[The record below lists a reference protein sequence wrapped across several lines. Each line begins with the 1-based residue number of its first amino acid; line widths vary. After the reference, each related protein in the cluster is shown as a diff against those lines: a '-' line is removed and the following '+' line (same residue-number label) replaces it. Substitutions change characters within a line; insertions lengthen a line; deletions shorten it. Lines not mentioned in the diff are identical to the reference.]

1 MIYDHQR
8 SNKAGSRVSRRTWR
22 QEEEEQVQP
31 LFPSPFSFLPF
42 EKYQI
47 TGNEGEGEGAEGR
60 EASLF
65 LKMDGFLLLINWRSP
80 ARPLHSTTR
89 RPFRKKKKRFQRP
102 MNGLLLF
109 EFVSYSTTNDAA
121 CPVLTPAPSP
131 TFIIWFFFLS
141 FFPSFLLYSPSRPLP
156 FRLKTWR
163 EEKQRKEK
171 GISRRAPP
179 CDGEQ
184 LAAQ

>member
-1 MIYDHQR
+1 
-8 SNKAGSRVSRRTWR
+8 
-22 QEEEEQVQP
+22 
-31 LFPSPFSFLPF
+31 
-42 EKYQI
+42 
-47 TGNEGEGEGAEGR
+47 
-60 EASLF
+60 
-65 LKMDGFLLLINWRSP
+65 MDEFLLLINWRSP

-121 CPVLTPAPSP
+121 CPYPCPITHLHHMVLLS
-131 TFIIWFFFLS
+131 FFLS
-141 FFPSFLLYSPSRPLP
+141 FLHYSPSRPLP

-163 EEKQRKEK
+163 KEKQRKAK

-184 LAAQ
+184 LAAQRLSRGTTNDQDSTVPPCCIGAGFFERAELVFLEARRKEKEKDRMIRNILCPPPPQFLPLLLSPPQGGR